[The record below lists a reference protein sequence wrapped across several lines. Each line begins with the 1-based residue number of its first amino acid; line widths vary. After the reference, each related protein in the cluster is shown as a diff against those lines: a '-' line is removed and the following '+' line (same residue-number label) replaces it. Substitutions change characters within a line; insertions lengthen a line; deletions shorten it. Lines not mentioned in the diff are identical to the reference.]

1 VSAEELVAVLLPEL
15 ERCESELH
23 ALLPELL
30 QQRSD
35 AFLRRLSD
43 AQAGLEVHPNSPEE
57 LEKHLLF
64 VNSFDSHRRS
74 LERDLDD
81 VEAHYDL
88 CRVRLYTHYSIYPT

>member
-1 VSAEELVAVLLPEL
+1 VLLPEL
-15 ERCESELH
+15 ERCESEMH

-43 AQAGLEVHPNSPEE
+43 AQAGLQVHPNSPED
-57 LEKHLLF
+57 LEKHILF
-64 VNSFDSHRRS
+64 VNSFDSHRRA
-74 LERDLDD
+74 LDVDLDD

-88 CRVRLYTHYSIYPT
+88 CRVSLHPCHMM